1 MKWLLA
7 AVLLLLV
14 GAFMRLGLL
23 VYAMYVLLGVLLV
36 SRWLARQ
43 WTENLSAT
51 RTCSVT
57 EANIGESAEVAVT
70 IRNEGAL
77 PVGWLL
83 VEDSLPRE
91 ALVENP
97 PRLRAEGA
105 RLGVVQL
112 APHGEHEL
120 RYQVHFLMR
129 GYYQLGPLLLES
141 GDLFGLHRR
150 YRVATEPAFVMVLP
164 KIIPLRGYNLASRLP
179 VGEVR
184 MTHRLFEDPTRITGV
199 RLYER
204 GDPLNRVHWRATART
219 GTLHCKTYE
228 PSCVAGATLLLDF
241 HTDNHQGNGRLYRS
255 ELAVTTVASLANA
268 VQQLGQQVGFVTN
281 GRDAVDR
288 IHHEGWRPEFH
299 TRAAAQTQTGMRARS
314 DRLQPVVIETRRGP
328 EQLRRILEALARVE
342 LTDGLSLPQLIKE
355 TGSRLPRNA
364 TIVAV
369 LAAAPAETAIA
380 LGSLR
385 RSGYAVTA
393 VLVTFN
399 DPQHSDW
406 AVKPEWIAR
415 LLAEGLD
422 VRTVE
427 DEEELAR
434 LCSEQLTR

>member
-1 MKWLLA
+1 MKWLVGA
-7 AVLLLLV
+7 LLLLLL
-14 GAFMRLGLL
+14 GALLRLGLL

-51 RTCSVT
+51 RVCGVS
-57 EANIGESAEVAVT
+57 EANIGESVEVVVT
-70 IRNEGAL
+70 VQNNGHL

-83 VEDSLPRE
+83 LEDSLPRD
-91 ALVENP
+91 ALVQNP
-97 PRLRAEGA
+97 PRLRAEGV
-105 RLGVVQL
+105 RLCVTQL
-112 APHGEHEL
+112 RPRGEQEL
-120 RYQVHFLMR
+120 RYTVHFLMR
-129 GYYQLGPLLLES
+129 GYYQIGPLLLES

-150 YRVATEPAFVMVLP
+150 YRVATEPKFVLVLP
-164 KIIPLRGYNLASRLP
+164 KVIPLRGYNLASRLP

-219 GTLHCKTYE
+219 GALHCKTYE
-228 PSCVAGATLLLDF
+228 PSCVAGASILLDF
-241 HTDNHQGNGRLYRS
+241 HTDSHREPGRIYRS
-255 ELAVTTVASLANA
+255 ELAVTTVASLVNA
-268 VQQLGQQVGFVTN
+268 VQQLGQQVGLFTN

-288 IHHEGWRPEFH
+288 IHQEGWRHEFH
-299 TRAAAQTQTGMRARS
+299 TRAAAQAQAGMRERS
-314 DRLQPVVIETRRGP
+314 DRLQPVVVETRRGP
-328 EQLRRILEALARVE
+328 EQLRRILETLARLE
-342 LTDGLSLPQLIKE
+342 LTDGLTFPQLIEE
-355 TGSRLPRNA
+355 TRSRLPRNA
-364 TIVAV
+364 TVVAV
-369 LAAAPAETAIA
+369 LAAATAATAAA

-393 VLVTFN
+393 VLVTF
-399 DPQHSDW
+399 DDARHADW
-406 AVKPEWIAR
+406 AVKPEWIGR

-434 LCSEQLTR
+434 LCAEQLAR